1 MRLLAGN
8 AFRSFRSSA
17 LFRMAVRPNGTGVFL
32 LQTTI
37 RRSKTFSFKRLHVGC
52 PLARASASDL
62 NPVARFQFVPYQRLS
77 SYGTTPE
84 VTILFV
90 ECVAGKAIC
99 ALSKAELR

>member
-37 RRSKTFSFKRLHVGC
+37 RQSKTFSLKRLLVGC

-62 NPVARFQFVPYQRLS
+62 NPVARFQFVPYQRL
-77 SYGTTPE
+77 
-84 VTILFV
+84 ILTRYNSRGHDPL
-90 ECVAGKAIC
+90 C
-99 ALSKAELR
+99 